1 MSASGQNVNLASD
14 ETEVNTNKNAI
25 NNTVK
30 SSESINFK
38 KYCVTNFKGK
48 YEISLLDDGSH
59 KGYFYLYDNYDNL
72 LKTTQG
78 EWILR
83 DEGVYGTAYVLTF
96 AFTGANSNLPSMKF
110 TCQYNGSGQLQ
121 ALIDNQDRTWNM
133 CR

>member
-1 MSASGQNVNLASD
+1 MKFFLTICILLVSF
-14 ETEVNTNKNAI
+14 
-25 NNTVK
+25 
-30 SSESINFK
+30 SIAAQTK
-38 KYCVTNFKGK
+38 KYCVTNNKGK

-59 KGYFYLYDNYDNL
+59 KSYFNLYDSYGSL

-83 DEGVYGTAYVLTF
+83 DEGVYGSAYILTF
-96 AFTGANSNLPSMKF
+96 EFTGVNSNLPSMKF

>member
-1 MSASGQNVNLASD
+1 MKFFLIICILLVSL
-14 ETEVNTNKNAI
+14 
-25 NNTVK
+25 
-30 SSESINFK
+30 SIAAQTK
-38 KYCVTNFKGK
+38 KYCVTNNKGK

-59 KGYFYLYDNYDNL
+59 KGYFNLYDSYGSL

-83 DEGVYGTAYVLTF
+83 DEGVYGSAYILTF
-96 AFTGANSNLPSMKF
+96 EFTGVNSNLPSMKF